1 MQSQLKTTLLDVLLN
16 SASDDIFIGEV
27 QALDKTYG
35 PASIQQTFKMLAG
48 VTIPL
53 DTCAFHWEELIK
65 YRSQMMEKLERPT
78 GLATAICDYLQNETN
93 YLKTPRI
100 VETTE
105 YENTLEKSHYDKL
118 TGLFNR
124 CYFDEAY
131 NQQVALAK
139 RYKEDFTVL
148 FFDID
153 NFKLVNDTHGHK
165 AGDKVLQDIADVIM
179 AEKRDS
185 DIAARFGGEEF
196 ILLLT
201 HSDNVSSY
209 FFAERL
215 RQKIADLEFT
225 FLGKPCRVTISGG
238 IASYPFNSE
247 NPEDLI
253 EMADSAMYLAKGAGK
268 NRISHYKK
276 EKRRYLRV
284 KIDEQIRTKELN
296 FSDGPTLDATSKDIC
311 VGGILFEND
320 NALPLDSLISV
331 QIQLASGKKPVI
343 LIGYVVRVELL
354 ESGRYDIGM
363 TTSFKELDEIVNK
376 EIASIILA
384 QKQL

>member
-1 MQSQLKTTLLDVLLN
+1 MQSQLKNTLLDIQLN
-16 SASDDIFIGEV
+16 SLNDDILIKEV
-27 QALDKTYG
+27 EELVKTSG
-35 PASIQQTFKMLAG
+35 PSTLQQTFKLLAG
-48 VTIPL
+48 IDIPL
-53 DTCAFHWEELIK
+53 EKCTRHWEKLLL
-65 YRSQMMEKLERPT
+65 YRSQMVKKLQRPI
-78 GLATAICDYLQNETN
+78 GLTTVLCDYLQNETN
-93 YLKTPRI
+93 YLKNPRL

-165 AGDKVLQDIADVIM
+165 AGDKVLQRIADVIM

-201 HSDNVSSY
+201 HSDNISSY
-209 FFAERL
+209 FIAERL
-215 RQKIADLEFT
+215 RQKIAALEFT
-225 FLGKPCRVTISGG
+225 FLNKPCHVTISGG

-253 EMADSAMYLAKGAGK
+253 EMADNAMYLAKGAGK

-296 FSDGPTLDATSKDIC
+296 FTDGPALDATSKDIC

-320 NALPLDSLISV
+320 SSLPLGSLISV

-376 EIASIILA
+376 EIASIISSH
-384 QKQL
+384 K